1 VATASVAKGAALYS
15 VPAVMK
21 ATAASGAQGAL
32 FAKGGAAAIVQHVG
46 MVPLGP
52 CFIGAAVGAGV
63 IYGAYRYHYQ
73 HPRAAGN

>member
-1 VATASVAKGAALYS
+1 MATASVAKGAALYS